1 MGKQEKKKSGGNPAD
16 SLLRHLHVLT
26 GIDIIACLDG
36 ELKDSPSETAFSP
49 VRKNGE
55 FRDRLLTRTEEQKV
69 PVVDL
74 DRHDVVIACIRSTP
88 AKKGEEGGL
97 YYFLGPVA
105 CSPMNRV
112 ELHRYYRDCGYRGK
126 EEPGLLFMS
135 LPRFLLAVQLA
146 AGILTGKEFSMQ
158 ELLTANGLSDRTPG
172 DSPEHRRLTL
182 SMDEEVR
189 ESAHHTYE
197 EERKL
202 LAAVSEGRAED
213 AIELTL
219 SMDEKMG
226 TVSATYADQAK
237 RTAVIGITLCTR
249 AAIFG
254 GVSPSAAYQ
263 ISDFYLQRLD
273 FCLTPAKLLSVRNE
287 AITALCEKVAEK
299 QGERK
304 VSGYVEAACEYID
317 RHYREKLYL
326 SEIAEK
332 MGITPTYLSHLFSE
346 EKQMTLQE
354 YIVKVRVERAAN
366 LLTYSEASIAEI
378 GDYVNFPSQSYFGR
392 VFKKYTGMTPGQ
404 YRKARKPACF

>member
-146 AGILTGKEFSMQ
+146 AGILTGKELSMQ

-172 DSPEHRRLTL
+172 DSPEHRR
-182 SMDEEVR
+182 
-189 ESAHHTYE
+189 
-197 EERKL
+197 
-202 LAAVSEGRAED
+202 
-213 AIELTL
+213 LTL